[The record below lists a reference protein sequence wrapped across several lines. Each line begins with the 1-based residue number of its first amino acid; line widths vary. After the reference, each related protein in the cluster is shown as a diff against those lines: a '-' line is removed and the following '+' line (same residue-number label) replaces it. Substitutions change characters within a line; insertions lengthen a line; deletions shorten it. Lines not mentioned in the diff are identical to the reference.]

1 MMNNKKEI
9 DKLNKAVFFKEKGN
23 NNIFSVMRD
32 EISALKG
39 EMELHDKTIESQ
51 LNSFKRT

>member
-1 MMNNKKEI
+1 MNNKKEI